1 MKSILIPKPGN
12 DSLVAQLESLYETFK
27 GVRFGERLG
36 FDLCRL
42 KWVNPLLVLPISA
55 YVNETSSQIKMNEC
69 EIKGYLD
76 KMNFPKGVNSIS
88 AFQQQVQKHK
98 TFIPIS
104 VLSKEEKVGREKLIS
119 LFEEKI
125 DETLGKVSGAR
136 SAVLY
141 PISELI
147 TNIFEHSKKD
157 LGYAF
162 GQFYP
167 NKRYLDI
174 CIVDC
179 GRGFAKNYKEEKG
192 LDFTDEKAITE
203 AIRGTS
209 AKKEKERGYG
219 LRTSKDIICK
229 ALNGGGFILI
239 SGSGVLIS
247 NKQGDNLGSLAD
259 FYWQGTIIA
268 FRIPKP
274 TGAIDYLRYVE

>member
-1 MKSILIPKPGN
+1 MRTITIPKPAN
-12 DSLVAQLESLYETFK
+12 DSLVAQLGSLYEVFK
-27 GVRFGERLG
+27 GVKFGEKLS
-36 FDLCRL
+36 FDLCQL
-42 KWVNPLLVLPISA
+42 NWACPLLVLPISA
-55 YVNETSSQIKMNEC
+55 YVKETESKIGMDEC

-157 LGYAF
+157 FGYAF

-167 NKRYLDI
+167 NKGYLDI

-192 LDFTDEKAITE
+192 LDFTDEEAITE
-203 AIRGTS
+203 SIRGTS

-247 NKQGDNLGSLAD
+247 NKQGDNLGSLTD
-259 FYWQGTIIA
+259 FYWQGAIIA